1 VCKEH
6 AGTRTRY
13 MWDGHFLLAEWQESD
28 PAQFTQYVFD
38 QTTMTPLLELKSD
51 GSGNYQ
57 AYHCHCDPVGAL
69 TEMTGNAGQVV
80 WAAEYDVLG
89 GIMMRTGEAAFTSL
103 RFPGQ
108 YHDEETG
115 FRYNRHRYYEPALG
129 RFTTPDPLEFTAGSN
144 LYTFPGSPLSTVDLL
159 GLSPVAFLDSSY
171 LVELQ
176 RAVERGQSDSWV
188 VRHAMKNKGR
198 LEICPVA
205 YDEFVHRSAAG
216 TPHSPQQTR
225 AAKDILRKFQIKT
238 NVPCLTG
245 IDQENYRQHQEEYY
259 AAM

>member
-1 VCKEH
+1 QIDARVGEVRFSWDGLGRPTGQNSSRSDVQPAAWTYDANGNPSHVLGGRPLVYDRHDRLRDDGERTYEYDALGRLTARVDGDGSRTQFAYDLNDQLTEVRQADGTTTRYEYDAFGRRVCKEH

-28 PAQFTQYVFD
+28 PPQFTQYVFD

-108 YHDEETG
+108 YHDEE
-115 FRYNRHRYYEPALG
+115 
-129 RFTTPDPLEFTAGSN
+129 
-144 LYTFPGSPLSTVDLL
+144 
-159 GLSPVAFLDSSY
+159 
-171 LVELQ
+171 
-176 RAVERGQSDSWV
+176 
-188 VRHAMKNKGR
+188 
-198 LEICPVA
+198 
-205 YDEFVHRSAAG
+205 
-216 TPHSPQQTR
+216 
-225 AAKDILRKFQIKT
+225 
-238 NVPCLTG
+238 
-245 IDQENYRQHQEEYY
+245 
-259 AAM
+259 